1 MDIPRD
7 LIEDFDGLCARVI
20 RFVRDRPRQGDAF
33 LRRAALRCS
42 IEVIRRQWAIG
53 FLHDRNPEI
62 REDFIVLDIH
72 TVRSA
77 AMELELDNLHR
88 MPSKLQC

>member
-72 TVRSA
+72 A
-77 AMELELDNLHR
+77 APVGRDITRTRQSPQNAL
-88 MPSKLQC
+88 

>member
-7 LIEDFDGLCARVI
+7 LIEDSDGLCVRAI
-20 RFVRDRPRQGDAF
+20 RLVRKEVRDGPRHGDEF

-42 IEVIRRQWAIG
+42 TEIIKRQWAVG

-72 TVRSA
+72 A
-77 AMELELDNLHR
+77 APVGRDITRTRQSPQNAL
-88 MPSKLQC
+88 

>member
-7 LIEDFDGLCARVI
+7 LIEDSDSLCVRAI
-20 RFVRDRPRQGDAF
+20 RLVGKQIRGWPRHGDEF

-62 REDFIVLDIH
+62 CEDFIVLDIH
-72 TVRSA
+72 A
-77 AMELELDNLHR
+77 APVGRDITR
-88 MPSKLQC
+88 TRQSP

>member
-62 REDFIVLDIH
+62 CEDFIVLDIH
-72 TVRSA
+72 A
-77 AMELELDNLHR
+77 APVGRDITRTRQSPQNAL
-88 MPSKLQC
+88 